1 MKFDK
6 KDSKSFNKT
15 KKFVYVSAITGVLLT
30 GAQASQFASTYT
42 ANADSVTAE
51 SNKVTISFV
60 DQFGKGIQTISGENI
75 LPAIYNYGVQD
86 NTIISKQSLV
96 QQLQQEFSGI
106 SVDHNNI
113 LDPIDDSKAGNYT
126 FQLTLPSHS
135 ITINLVDQNNNI
147 VRTETVSEVTDYTTT
162 DVSDLIQWA
171 ADHNYDINSSSLI
184 QNNQSTVNIPVT
196 AHSTNAVNPNNQ
208 SQQSTNTQ
216 PTQTATVSDSKS
228 ASETSQPATSTD
240 AKTETT
246 TTTTTAE
253 SSKPA
258 EQTSPVSQTT
268 KTDAT
273 TTTTQSPAKT
283 TTPSPSVTE
292 AVSKP
297 VDPVNK
303 GEAKKTV
310 AKQAPATKNK
320 DVRAKLPQT
329 GDNTNQTRAIALGVA
344 TIALGL
350 GLAYFGLRRKNK

>member
-1 MKFDK
+1 MKLDK
-6 KDSKSFNKT
+6 KDSKLFNKT

-42 ANADSVTAE
+42 ANADAVTAGN
-51 SNKVTISFV
+51 NKVTISFV

-113 LDPIDDSKAGNYT
+113 LDAIDDSKAGNYT

-184 QNNQSTVNIPVT
+184 QNNQSNVNIPVT
-196 AHSTNAVNPNNQ
+196 AHTTNAVNSNNQ

-216 PTQTATVSDSKS
+216 PTQTATASDSKS

-253 SSKPA
+253 SSKPV

-273 TTTTQSPAKT
+273 TTASQSPAKT

-303 GEAKKTV
+303 GEVKKTV

-320 DVRAKLPQT
+320 DVPAKLPQT